1 MLIFINYVFCLYND
15 VANLPQNTSSLS
27 LSLASS
33 QLYSEKYNISRS
45 GSVKKAHSIMVK
57 IGRNPGRL
65 VVAIL
70 ASDREPSRGVVRVI
84 GLRIFRLVT
93 TVTGARYI
101 VVIVVDVAGV
111 TIE

>member
-1 MLIFINYVFCLYND
+1 MVIVGPGVGVATQTIEDGVVGGIGMALGALIPLVIV
-15 VANLPQNTSSLS
+15 VA
-27 LSLASS
+27 AVDR
-33 QLYSEKYNISRS
+33 EI
-45 GSVKKAHSIMVK
+45 HSIMVK